1 MRYLKLPPKSK
12 WKNNVHKPF
21 RKDVITVVLMKC
33 RSIRFSF
40 LKFNW
45 DTLSNLIG
53 HLKKA
58 LLPKSV
64 KIVDLWYFCKLILL
78 PAE

>member
-1 MRYLKLPPKSK
+1 MY
-12 WKNNVHKPF
+12 NCGTDEMPF
-21 RKDVITVVLMKC
+21 YPIL
-33 RSIRFSF
+33 I

-64 KIVDLWYFCKLILL
+64 QIVDLWYFCKNEIALILL

>member
-12 WKNNVHKPF
+12 RKNNVHKPF
-21 RKDVITVVLMKC
+21 RKDG
-33 RSIRFSF
+33 RSTRFSF

-64 KIVDLWYFCKLILL
+64 KIVDLWYFCKNEIALILL
-78 PAE
+78 LAE